1 MTHQRRGASQ
11 RASALAT
18 ALLLAGLGAMPVAA
32 SEPLAAAGTRPAA
45 EASAAGAASLDEQID
60 AWVRRGY
67 DQPDRAIAALQ
78 ALDGADAATP
88 ATRRA
93 LLLARGMVL
102 AQSGRDAEAQ
112 QWVTALRAHA
122 QTYHDPQAGAA
133 ANLVLALAAQNAG
146 RLDLAAPLAQAA
158 LDALRAQCPALPD
171 GTLPPAPGA
180 ARAGAA
186 DAAKG
191 CDYRAA
197 WQALQVLQTAW
208 TYKGV
213 RVSATAQALAAR
225 DLAAWAGDAYRL
237 TVSAAELARLTARS
251 DSFDAAQP
259 LLHQAHRLAARS
271 GDPVL
276 LARSKLAEA
285 MIALLRDEPDAVR
298 RLAEEALP
306 LARLADSPRLEA
318 SVLTFLSDVYAKQKR
333 PTDALR
339 AAERGLP
346 IVRRHNDRRIELAL
360 TNNAGLAKIGLNRVE
375 EGKRDLARVEEL
387 TQGPGMTALRA
398 QALREYDDALT
409 AAGDLRGALDL
420 FHRERALSTEMMR
433 DNREAALKQL
443 QVRNERERT
452 QRDIELLARTN
463 QLKTSAL
470 ANRDLMLRVWA
481 VAVLVMALSVATV
494 TLLYRRVR
502 ATNRR
507 LVASQAQLRVQ
518 SERDPLTN
526 LANRR
531 HFLSVMQAEQAR
543 DGSEAGFEGALLLVD
558 IDHFKHV
565 NDGHGHAA
573 GDLVLC
579 EVARRLNE
587 AVRGDDLVVR
597 WGGEE
602 FLVLALKV
610 PAARAEQMAARV
622 LKIIGGTP
630 VMVQG
635 QPVKVTVSIGYARF
649 PLPPNVLP
657 VAWEQAI
664 NLADMALYTA
674 KSQGRNRAVGIVA
687 AQAPAAPALRQIEA
701 DFDLAWHEG
710 RVTLKVAPGPVA
722 LA

>member
-1 MTHQRRGASQ
+1 MTTLSRNLRVMAC
-11 RASALAT
+11 ALWLAGQAGTAAAAT
-18 ALLLAGLGAMPVAA
+18 ASDAAMAAPNAEPV
-32 SEPLAAAGTRPAA
+32 
-45 EASAAGAASLDEQID
+45 SLDEQID
-60 AWVRRGY
+60 RWVRRGF
-67 DQPDRAIAALQ
+67 DQPDRAVAELQ
-78 ALDGADAATP
+78 LLDGAAAMP
-88 ATRRA
+88 AARRA
-93 LLLARGMVL
+93 LLLARGTVL

-112 QWVTALRAHA
+112 PWVTALRAHA
-122 QTYHDPQAGAA
+122 QTYRDPLADAA
-133 ANLVLALAAQNAG
+133 ADLVLALAAQTAG

-158 LDALRAQCPALPD
+158 LDTLRKQCPAMPD
-171 GTLPPAPGA
+171 GTLPA
-180 ARAGAA
+180 AAGAA
-186 DAAKG
+186 AASADG
-191 CDYRAA
+191 AASACDHRAA
-197 WQALQVLQTAW
+197 WHALQVLQTAW
-208 TYKGV
+208 AYKGV
-213 RVSATAQALAAR
+213 RVTATAQAQAAR
-225 DLAAWAGDAYRL
+225 DLAAWAGDPYRL
-237 TVSAAELARLTARS
+237 TVSTADLARLTAGS
-251 DSFDAAQP
+251 DTFDAARP
-259 LLHQAHRLAARS
+259 LLQQAHRLAERS

-276 LARSKLAEA
+276 LARTKLAEA
-285 MIALLRDEPDAVR
+285 MIASLRDEPDTVR

-306 LARLADSPRLEA
+306 LARQAESPRLEA

-333 PTDALR
+333 PADALR
-339 AAERGLP
+339 AVERGLP
-346 IVRRHNDRRIELAL
+346 IARRHNDRRIELAL
-360 TNNAGLAKIGLNRVE
+360 TNNAGLAKIGLGRIA
-375 EGKRDLARVEEL
+375 EGKQDLARVEEL
-387 TQGPGMTALRA
+387 AQGAGLTARRA
-398 QALREYDDALT
+398 QVLHEYDDALT
-409 AAGDLRGALDL
+409 AAGDQRGALDL
-420 FHRERALSTEMMR
+420 FHRERALSAEIMR

-443 QVRNERERT
+443 QLRNERERT

-463 QLKTSAL
+463 QLKTTAL
-470 ANRDLMLRVWA
+470 ANRELMLRVWA
-481 VAVLVMALSVATV
+481 VAALVMALSVATV
-494 TLLYRRVR
+494 ALLYRRMR
-502 ATNRR
+502 ATNRQ

-543 DGSEAGFEGALLLVD
+543 GGSEAGFDGALLLVD

-622 LKIIGGTP
+622 LKIIGNTP

-635 QPVKVTVSIGYARF
+635 QPVQVTVSIGYARF

-710 RVTLKVAPGPVA
+710 RITLNVAPGPMA
-722 LA
+722 LAA